1 MAASRALVLTGLAV
15 ALVTGCVVG
24 VAFGTTNLEASTLL
38 KALFTDSED
47 PAVDVIVRSLRA
59 PRVVAAMVAGACLG
73 AAGSLLQSA
82 TRNPLGDPQ
91 LFGLGGGAAIV
102 QALALA
108 GVVTVGPW
116 GLTSLSVLAALAGAL
131 LIFLLASREN
141 LTPARLALI
150 GVSMGALTLAIAGAI
165 LTHARVFSLQA
176 LALFSGSLANRS
188 WEDVMSAI
196 PFLALGIVLAVLAA
210 GRLNLLVLGDRLA
223 GHLGAGPKTTRFMA
237 LASAGVLAGAGV
249 ALAGVVGF
257 VGLLTPHVVRLLMGS
272 DARTVMAVSVPTGAL
287 VVLYSDQV
295 SRLAFMPSE
304 IPVGLVTTV
313 LGAPLMIWV
322 ARRIL

>member
-1 MAASRALVLTGLAV
+1 M
-15 ALVTGCVVG
+15 TGCVVG

-38 KALFTDSED
+38 KALFTDSGD

-108 GVVTVGPW
+108 GVVAVGPW

-150 GVSMGALTLAIAGAI
+150 GVSIGALTLAIAGAI

-188 WEDVMSAI
+188 WEDVMPAI

-223 GHLGAGPKTTRFMA
+223 GHLGAGPKTTRFVA

-272 DARTVMAVSVPTGAL
+272 DARTVMVVSVPTGAL